1 MSDVEACKRE
11 LFSIVDG
18 GSIDPAE
25 DARQMT
31 RHFCAVLSASYLDR
45 LQAELDNELFAWRRQ
60 VPSAHTN
67 RHDRT
72 IAVLA
77 EALKVLTARKKGP

>member
-18 GSIDPAE
+18 GSIDPAG

-31 RHFCAVLSASYLDR
+31 KCFCTVLSANYLDR
-45 LQAELDNELFAWRRQ
+45 LQAELDKELFAWQRH
-60 VPSAHTN
+60 VPSAH
-67 RHDRT
+67 RRRYDRT